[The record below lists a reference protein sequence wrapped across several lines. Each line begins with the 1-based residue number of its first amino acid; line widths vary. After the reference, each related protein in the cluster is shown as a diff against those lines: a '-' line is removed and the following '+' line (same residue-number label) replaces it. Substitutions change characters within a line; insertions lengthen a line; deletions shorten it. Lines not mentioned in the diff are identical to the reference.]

1 MEYFKPYLDNSNDF
15 EQGVFNVNH
24 DNFLVNNN
32 SVKNNRAIHND
43 KVFIKDA
50 EVVGIKERSQQIIIG
65 ILHLNNNQ
73 KYGFNK
79 RNVPYYK
86 FTSISGKFPQFI
98 VPTKSKEKK
107 AMYCAIKFNKWNT
120 NNKHPIGQIE
130 TLIGQVG
137 IFENEI
143 DMLFYHTNIYPKK
156 NKTKYLNNNQLTQ
169 SIDYNTFSIDPKGCK
184 DIDDALHFKKY
195 DDYIEIGIHIANV
208 ARIIKTLDTNFFSTI
223 YLDNKQINMLDDE
236 ITYNV
241 CSLGDGLPKQALSL
255 ILKYNKEEL
264 IEYYFKETIVVNKAL
279 SYEEANRIIE
289 NSNSHDL
296 KDLNDFTRT
305 LKKLPNLDANKMIEH
320 YMLLY
325 NHLFAKKCYNYDKH
339 TILRTHQLKFQN
351 CVLNDEKLQLYL
363 NRLNQN
369 AANYIVNPENTCHE
383 QLQLDYYTHATS
395 PIRRYVDIINQIN
408 MINLIKNESF
418 IATDNIESIN
428 LFQKKSRK
436 FYNYY
441 KKLKLI
447 FNMKEPLI
455 KDAYIIDIN
464 NLKIKV
470 YIPDIDIEHGF
481 LILSNK
487 LLNSNEILSDSDKL
501 TLNNI
506 TLKLYSKIK
515 IKITPLQYEE
525 KFNKKLNI
533 KIVEPQIKIY

>member
-1 MEYFKPYLDNSNDF
+1 MEYFKPYLKNSNDF

-24 DNFLVNNN
+24 DNFLVNDN
-32 SVKNNRAIHND
+32 SVTNNRAIHND

-156 NKTKYLNNNQLTQ
+156 NKTKYLDNNQLSE
-169 SIDYNTFSIDPKGCK
+169 SIDYYTFSIDPKGCK

-195 DDYIEIGIHIANV
+195 DDIIEIGIHIANV

-255 ILKYNKEEL
+255 ILKYKKEEL
-264 IEYYFKETIVVNKAL
+264 IEYYFKETMVVNKAL

-289 NSNSHDL
+289 NSNSHFL

-339 TILRTHQLKFQN
+339 TILRTHQLKLQN
-351 CVLNDEKLQLYL
+351 CDLNDEKLQLYL

-447 FNMKEPLI
+447 FNMKESLI
-455 KDAYIIDIN
+455 EEAYIIDIS

-470 YIPDIDIEHGF
+470 YIPNLDIEHGF
-481 LILSNK
+481 LLLSIK
-487 LLNSNEILSDSDKL
+487 LTGSNEIIMEDSKISINKVEFKMYD
-501 TLNNI
+501 
-506 TLKLYSKIK
+506 KIK
-515 IKITPLQYEE
+515 IKVTSLPYEE

-533 KIVEPQIKIY
+533 IVLEPYFKIF

>member
-1 MEYFKPYLDNSNDF
+1 MEYFKPYLDYSNDF
-15 EQGVFNVNH
+15 ENGVFNVNN
-24 DNFLVNNN
+24 DNFLVNDN
-32 SVKNNRAIHND
+32 SVTNNRAIHND
-43 KVFIKDA
+43 KVFIKNA
-50 EVVGIKERSQQIIIG
+50 EVVGIKVRSQQIIIG

-86 FTSISGKFPQFI
+86 FTSISGKYPQFI

-107 AMYCAIKFNKWNT
+107 ALYCAIKFNKWNT

-137 IFENEI
+137 VFENEI

-156 NKTKYLNNNQLTQ
+156 NKIKYLDNNQLSE
-169 SIDYNTFSIDPKGCK
+169 SIDYYTFSIDPKGCK

-241 CSLGDGLPKQALSL
+241 CSLGNGLPKHALSL
-255 ILKYNKEEL
+255 ILKYKKEEL
-264 IEYYFKETIVVNKAL
+264 IEYYFKETMVVNKAL
-279 SYEEANRIIE
+279 SYEEANRIFE

-305 LKKLPNLDANKMIEH
+305 LKKLPNLDSNKMIEH

-325 NHLFAKKCYNYDKH
+325 NHLFAKKCYNYNKH
-339 TILRTHQLKFQN
+339 TILRTHQLKLQN
-351 CVLNDEKLQLYL
+351 CDLNDEKLQLYL

-418 IATDNIESIN
+418 IDTDNIESIN

-447 FNMKEPLI
+447 FNMKKSLI
-455 KDAYIIDIN
+455 EEAYIIDIN

-470 YIPDIDIEHGF
+470 YIPDLDIEHGF
-481 LILSNK
+481 LLLSIK
-487 LLNSNEILSDSDKL
+487 LTGSNEIIMEDSKISINKVEFKMYD
-501 TLNNI
+501 
-506 TLKLYSKIK
+506 KIK
-515 IKITPLQYEE
+515 IKITSLPYEE

-533 KIVEPQIKIY
+533 TVLEPYFKIL